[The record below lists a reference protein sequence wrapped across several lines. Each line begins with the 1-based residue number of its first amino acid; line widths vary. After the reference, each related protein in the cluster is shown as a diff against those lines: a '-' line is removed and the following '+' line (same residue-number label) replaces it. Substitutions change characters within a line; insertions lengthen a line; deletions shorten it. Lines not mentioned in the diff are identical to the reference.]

1 MSDLSL
7 IKKNKNYI
15 LFVYFLFTYL
25 ESAWSVAVVVF
36 QSTFHLEMY
45 QNNIFLK
52 KYILKLVDD
61 LKISKKINL
70 KKKLIF

>member
-25 ESAWSVAVVVF
+25 ESAWSVVAVVF

-45 QNNIFLK
+45 QNNIFFK
-52 KYILKLVDD
+52 KIILKLVDD

-70 KKKLIF
+70 KKN

>member
-1 MSDLSL
+1 M
-7 IKKNKNYI
+7 
-15 LFVYFLFTYL
+15 
-25 ESAWSVAVVVF
+25 AAVVF

-52 KYILKLVDD
+52 KIILKLLYQND

-70 KKKLIF
+70 KN